1 MEILKYLENTYRV
14 LNVFHDDVAASE
26 DLLNVEDTPFH
37 RRQYIR
43 NLFSAYESSIW
54 HYKQLCLQIAEK
66 EDYVYLEPY
75 ELAFLRETDFKLQEN
90 GKFKEKTVKVSFK
103 ANVLGTVEVLNKV
116 LETNIAIDSG
126 SSEWREFMKA
136 VGIRD
141 VITHPKDLESFDI
154 SDEQLDTVKSSFRWF
169 VETFHTPV
177 IFSSLGNV
185 HVIESKTVA

>member
-1 MEILKYLENTYRV
+1 MEILKYLENTFRV

-26 DLLNVEDTPFH
+26 DLLNVDDTPFH

-54 HYKQLCLQIAEK
+54 NYKQLCLQIAEK
-66 EDYVYLEPY
+66 EEGVYLEPH
-75 ELAFLRETDFKLQEN
+75 ELTFLRETDFKLQEN

-103 ANVLGTVEVLNKV
+103 ANVLGTVEILNKV
-116 LETNIAIDSG
+116 LGTSITIDSG
-126 SSEWREFMKA
+126 SGEWREFIKA

-154 SDEQLDTVKSSFRWF
+154 SDKQLNTVKSSFRWF
-169 VETFHTPV
+169 LETFHRPV
-177 IFSSLGNV
+177 MFVSLENV
-185 HVIESKTVA
+185 HIIESETVA